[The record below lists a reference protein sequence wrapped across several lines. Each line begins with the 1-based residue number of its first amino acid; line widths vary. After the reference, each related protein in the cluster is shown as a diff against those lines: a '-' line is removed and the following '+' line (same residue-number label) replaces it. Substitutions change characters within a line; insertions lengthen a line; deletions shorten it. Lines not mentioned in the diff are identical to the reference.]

1 MQRIK
6 PVLSK
11 KVEKVEKKEEAAA
24 ATEHTC
30 GQSKKEEAVNT
41 VCIFNQELWSDV
53 VLMLYMS

>member
-1 MQRIK
+1 
-6 PVLSK
+6 VLSK